1 MDAHQFVKKHGI
13 VMVSAKH
20 EGIPS
25 IAAEI
30 AGEPIKGSWWAHPKS
45 QEIYRV
51 LVKLDAD
58 EDVVTTRLV
67 DGKLTM
73 VHKRL
78 WPALAALMKAGRL
91 DAKRLTRVES
101 EHTEKGSHENRE
113 TPVAKW
119 MPQMELPDPQEAVR
133 QLGNLADEL
142 LKRGDGALRARHQ
155 R

>member
-1 MDAHQFVKKHGI
+1 MDAHRFVKKHGI
-13 VMVSAKH
+13 VLVSAKH
-20 EGIPS
+20 ASIPS
-25 IAAEI
+25 VAAEV
-30 AGEPIKGSWWAHPKS
+30 AGQPIRGSWWAHPRS
-45 QEIYRV
+45 QEIFRV

-58 EDVVTTRLV
+58 EDIVTTRLF

-78 WPALAALMKAGRL
+78 WPALAALMKAGQL
-91 DAKRLTRVES
+91 AAKRLTKVEQ

-113 TPVAKW
+113 TPAAKW

-133 QLGNLADEL
+133 QLGTLAGL
-142 LKRGDGALRARHQ
+142 LLDHQ